1 MNYIRLDKF
10 IADNSGLSRSQVKDA
25 VKKGLVK
32 SNGIITKQT
41 DLKIN
46 PDSDIIELDG
56 KNITYRKNR
65 YILLNKPAGYVC
77 STSDPVSPTVLD
89 LLPPELSKKVF
100 PAGRLDKDSE
110 GMVLLT
116 NDGELAHRI
125 LTPEKHVP
133 KFYIV
138 KLAEEFKIQYIDLF
152 ANGMSLSNGEVCL
165 PARVFPLENDD
176 LWAIVELREGK
187 FHQVKRMFATAG
199 NEVEYLFRFCIGNL
213 QIPEKLAIGE
223 FMELMHK
230 DVERLL
236 QPPDYDDILRN
247 LYVYFSSY
255 LINK

>member
-1 MNYIRLDKF
+1 
-10 IADNSGLSRSQVKDA
+10 
-25 VKKGLVK
+25 
-32 SNGIITKQT
+32 
-41 DLKIN
+41 
-46 PDSDIIELDG
+46 
-56 KNITYRKNR
+56 
-65 YILLNKPAGYVC
+65 
-77 STSDPVSPTVLD
+77 
-89 LLPPELSKKVF
+89 
-100 PAGRLDKDSE
+100 
-110 GMVLLT
+110 MVLLT

-213 QIPEKLAIGE
+213 QNHEKLAIGD

-230 DVERLL
+230 DVEKLL
-236 QPPDYDDILRN
+236 DPPDYDCILRN

>member
-25 VKKGLVK
+25 VKNGLVK

-89 LLPPELSKKVF
+89 LLPPELSQKVF

-213 QIPEKLAIGE
+213 QIPEKLAIGD